1 MGKNRH
7 WVAAWLMF
15 LSLAFMA
22 GCGEYGKVDQ
32 GRVIKFDKDKQ
43 LVTIIRDVRED
54 PQNPD
59 YSHLPPITY
68 ELPKNPDDVGADPK
82 AGLRMKLDPKNKEI
96 VLFDPVSGS
105 FKTIRYTLLDQK
117 ENLGKDDPLI
127 KDKKFPLVDR
137 EKKTVTIFSGRQK
150 LLVTFSVPDEYFS
163 LPDSAWEAGDEARF
177 YYKES
182 GKALRFMNV
191 SKTDIFKK

>member
-1 MGKNRH
+1 
-7 WVAAWLMF
+7 MF

-43 LVTIIRDVRED
+43 LVTIIRDVKAD
-54 PQNPD
+54 PNDPD

-82 AGLRMKLDPKNKEI
+82 AGLRMKLDAKNKEI
-96 VLFDPVSGS
+96 VLFDPVSGG
-105 FKTIRYTLLDQK
+105 FKTLHYTLLDQK
-117 ENLGKDDPLI
+117 ENLSKDDPLI

-137 EKKTVTIFSGRQK
+137 EKKTITIFSGRQK

-177 YYKES
+177 YYKED
-182 GKALRFMNV
+182 GKALRYMNV

>member
-177 YYKES
+177 YYKEN

>member
-1 MGKNRH
+1 
-7 WVAAWLMF
+7 MF

-43 LVTIIRDVRED
+43 LVTIIRDVKED
-54 PQNPD
+54 PNNPD

-82 AGLRMKLDPKNKEI
+82 AGLRMKLDAKNKEI
-96 VLFDPVSGS
+96 VLFDPVSGG
-105 FKTIRYTLLDQK
+105 FKTLHYTLLDQK
-117 ENLGKDDPLI
+117 ENLSKDDPLI

-137 EKKTVTIFSGRQK
+137 EKKTITIFSGRQK

-177 YYKES
+177 YYKED
-182 GKALRFMNV
+182 GKALRYMNV